1 MDMRL
6 DKLLANTGFGSRKE
20 VKQLLKKNMVMVN
33 QTIEKDGKVH
43 VNPENDEVF
52 VNGEKVRYKQFVY
65 FLLHK
70 PQGYVSATEDVREQT
85 VLELLK
91 ESDQI
96 YNVHPVGRLD
106 KNTEGLLLLT
116 NDGSLTHRLTSPK
129 YKVPKTYY
137 AHIRGTVFEKHIE
150 AFQQGVVLDDGYQSL
165 PATLTILKSGDI
177 SEIELTIVEGKF
189 HQVKRM
195 FEALGMKV
203 IYLKRLS
210 MGPLQLDEDLTI
222 GHYRELTEKEVKE
235 LKQD

>member
-1 MDMRL
+1 MRL

-52 VNGEKVRYKQFVY
+52 VNGEKVIYRQFVY

-85 VLELLK
+85 VLDLLK
-91 ESDQI
+91 ESDRM

-116 NDGSLTHRLTSPK
+116 NDGSFTHRLTSPK

-137 AHIRGTVFEKHIE
+137 AHIHGAVLEKHIE
-150 AFQQGVVLDDGYQSL
+150 AFKQGIVLDDGYESL
-165 PATLTILKSGDI
+165 PAKLTILKTGDM

-203 IYLKRLS
+203 TYLKRLS
-210 MGPLQLDEDLTI
+210 MGPLQLDQELTI
-222 GHYRELTEKEVKE
+222 GQYRELTEEEVRA